1 MVKYQESYHLLLQ
14 FESTPVKFWKKQVCA
29 KAQMDQFGGSCSQ
42 VSAVWACTVMN
53 IIYEWCSTLSNF
65 PEAPHGN

>member
-1 MVKYQESYHLLLQ
+1 MLYFKWTTVKYQESYHLLLQ

-42 VSAVWACTVMN
+42 VSLCGHV
-53 IIYEWCSTLSNF
+53 LL
-65 PEAPHGN
+65 